1 MSAYGSLDD
10 VEDPARLPP
19 PSALR
24 GLNAVQRR
32 LESMQESPAA
42 DSWRALA
49 RELLHALD
57 LSHDVALACVVRN
70 QVGGTYALRHSVET
84 AVIAALVARRLRV
97 RPVHL
102 LTLAS
107 AALALHTTGRHDAGD
122 HTARQG
128 AADQDWYMGML
139 LAHAPGHAP
148 DEPMLALGA
157 RLLRMADRYC
167 AAISARNYRRALL
180 PDDALARVLADS
192 LSDVPDDGLAD
203 AFGHEIGPYPPGTV
217 VRLASGETG
226 VVLHRDGGQP
236 EVLCLR
242 DAAGRA
248 MPVALPRRAP
258 IACALGED
266 DSDVH
271 VSMKQVWGP
280 LASL

>member
-1 MSAYGSLDD
+1 MSAPGIDEL
-10 VEDPARLPP
+10 EDPARLPP
-19 PSALR
+19 PSVLR

-42 DSWRALA
+42 ESWRALA

-57 LSHDVALACVVRN
+57 LSHDVALACVLRN
-70 QVGGTYALRHSVET
+70 QIGGTYALRHSVET
-84 AVIAALVARRLRV
+84 AVIAALTARHLRV

-102 LTLAS
+102 LTLTS
-107 AALALHTTGRHDAGD
+107 AALALHTTGRHEAGP
-122 HTARQG
+122 HTVRSAEAEHDWFTRQ
-128 AADQDWYMGML
+128 L

-148 DEPMLALGA
+148 DEPVLATGA

-167 AAISARNYRRALL
+167 AGISARNYRRSLL
-180 PDDALARVLADS
+180 PDDALARVLADA
-192 LSDVPDDGLAD
+192 PDEGLAD
-203 AFGHEIGPYPPGTV
+203 AFRREIGPFPPGTV
-217 VRLASGETG
+217 VRLEGGETG

-248 MPVALPRRAP
+248 LPVALPRRAP
-258 IACALGED
+258 IACALGD
-266 DSDVH
+266 DDCDVR